1 MSLQDLFDLI
11 SNDDLEAAKAML
23 ATGQVKV
30 NDADDHGMSALQHA
44 SFKGLPKMCQM
55 LLDQV

>member
-23 ATGQVKV
+23 AAGQIKV
-30 NDADDHGMSALQHA
+30 NDVDDHGMSALQHA